1 MQVRHICT
9 HVVHKPRP
17 ALNANAQL
25 QGLQQLWQQV
35 FRERRVCFMRLPFCP
50 ATKHIVRL
58 LPVQSAALAIARSV
72 FGYSASKQTS
82 GSAPVR
88 L

>member
-1 MQVRHICT
+1 M
-9 HVVHKPRP
+9 HKPRP
-17 ALNANAQL
+17 ALNADAQL

-35 FRERRVCFMRLPFCP
+35 FRERRVCFMQLPLSP
-50 ATKHIVRL
+50 ATERLL

-72 FGYSASKQTS
+72 FGYSASKHTS
-82 GSAPVR
+82 GNIPVR